1 MEKLQKIYK
10 ANNTNEGK
18 YLRTLSTL
26 RFSDFYIYIYTY
38 IPSENNKLLRT
49 YCIINILL
57 TFTYSKPTF

>member
-1 MEKLQKIYK
+1 MKGNICAL
-10 ANNTNEGK
+10 
-18 YLRTLSTL
+18 YLH
-26 RFSDFYIYIYTY
+26 FDFQTFIYIYTY